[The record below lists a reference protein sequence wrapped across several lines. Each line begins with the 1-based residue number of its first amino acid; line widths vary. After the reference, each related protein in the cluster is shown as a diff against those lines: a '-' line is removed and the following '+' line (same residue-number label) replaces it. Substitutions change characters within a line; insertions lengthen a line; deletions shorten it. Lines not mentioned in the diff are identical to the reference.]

1 MGYQGDLDRLVAWS
15 LYEQHALALRARHG
29 TPPAELRNRLE
40 GLAERY
46 RDQPGCA
53 WSEIRLA
60 SLLARADLAFEHTSE
75 SCVAQIE
82 AADIA
87 CRALGR
93 QLLSVRLSFMRAV
106 ISLRSGDSEQ
116 ALVAGKDAVRI
127 ANEAGM
133 VRVIADLGVAARPLL
148 MLLAQIGWVEPE
160 HQYVEAALRSIN
172 AGLESSAQP
181 VSASPPIRADDA
193 PAPGILSQREC
204 EVVALLSKALSTKS
218 IARVL
223 NLSSGTVKWHLKNIY
238 AKLNA
243 VAREDALAKAR
254 TLGIIR

>member
-1 MGYQGDLDRLVAWS
+1 
-15 LYEQHALALRARHG
+15 
-29 TPPAELRNRLE
+29 
-40 GLAERY
+40 
-46 RDQPGCA
+46 
-53 WSEIRLA
+53 
-60 SLLARADLAFEHTSE
+60 
-75 SCVAQIE
+75 
-82 AADIA
+82 
-87 CRALGR
+87 
-93 QLLSVRLSFMRAV
+93 
-106 ISLRSGDSEQ
+106 
-116 ALVAGKDAVRI
+116 VAGKDAVRI
-127 ANEAGM
+127 ANQPGM
-133 VRVIADLGVAARPLL
+133 VRVIADLRVAARPLL
-148 MLLAQIGWVEPE
+148 ILLAQIGWVEPE

-181 VSASPPIRADDA
+181 VSASPPIPADGA
-193 PAPGILSQREC
+193 PASGILSQREC